1 MYHYWCGC
9 LDHIHKM
16 YMVAVTL
23 PSYPAFRPMFVINIL
38 IYKIPKQFSEI
49 CGNLR
54 HYLQIVFILVLIKHI
69 CLAAICKWCFCIK
82 KVFLFFC
89 FYTNHGIPALLTI
102 WLNFGLQNLDILNII
117 TYFPALGNV
126 TLEHWPCFFF
136 KYLIFSIYDLL
147 TTQEMA
153 CCASFQSE
161 SPGRLLPVSPTFT
174 IWQINGNSWIK
185 IRFRVSQLP
194 RRSLEIAFETICR
207 RFPLGFTVFTCI
219 HLQDGP

>member
-1 MYHYWCGC
+1 MYHYWCGF

-82 KVFLFFC
+82 KVFFVFFYQSWNSSFINNMTKFWPSKFRYFKFHHLFSSFRKCYSWALAMLFF
-89 FYTNHGIPALLTI
+89 L
-102 WLNFGLQNLDILNII
+102 
-117 TYFPALGNV
+117 
-126 TLEHWPCFFF
+126 
-136 KYLIFSIYDLL
+136 YLIFSIYDLL

-174 IWQINGNSWIK
+174 IWQINGNSWIE

>member
-69 CLAAICKWCFCIK
+69 CLAAICKWCFCVK
-82 KVFLFFC
+82 KVFCFFC
-89 FYTNHGIPALLTI
+89 FFTNHGIPALLTM
-102 WLNFGLQNLDILNII
+102 WLNFGLQNLDILNFI
-117 TYFPALGNV
+117 TYFPALGSV
-126 TLEHWPCFFF
+126 TLEHCFFNIWYF
-136 KYLIFSIYDLL
+136 LFMIYWQHRRWLAVRLFSLKAQEDSYLWAL
-147 TTQEMA
+147 
-153 CCASFQSE
+153 
-161 SPGRLLPVSPTFT
+161 
-174 IWQINGNSWIK
+174 
-185 IRFRVSQLP
+185 
-194 RRSLEIAFETICR
+194 
-207 RFPLGFTVFTCI
+207 
-219 HLQDGP
+219 HLQYGRSMGIHE

>member
-69 CLAAICKWCFCIK
+69 CLAAICKWCFCVK
-82 KVFLFFC
+82 KVFFFFFYQSWSSSFINNVTKFWPSKFRYFKFHHLFSSFREYYSWALAMLVFLIFDIFYLWFIDNTGDGLLC
-89 FYTNHGIPALLTI
+89 FFSVWKPRKTPTCEPYIYNMADQWEFMNRDTV
-102 WLNFGLQNLDILNII
+102 QSI
-117 TYFPALGNV
+117 TVTQKELGN
-126 TLEHWPCFFF
+126 
-136 KYLIFSIYDLL
+136 
-147 TTQEMA
+147 
-153 CCASFQSE
+153 SFWDHMS
-161 SPGRLLPVSPTFT
+161 
-174 IWQINGNSWIK
+174 
-185 IRFRVSQLP
+185 
-194 RRSLEIAFETICR
+194 
-207 RFPLGFTVFTCI
+207 
-219 HLQDGP
+219 

>member
-69 CLAAICKWCFCIK
+69 CLAAICKWCFCVK
-82 KVFLFFC
+82 KVFFF
-89 FYTNHGIPALLTI
+89 FFFTNHGVPALLT
-102 WLNFGLQNLDILNII
+102 
-117 TYFPALGNV
+117 
-126 TLEHWPCFFF
+126 
-136 KYLIFSIYDLL
+136 
-147 TTQEMA
+147 M
-153 CCASFQSE
+153 
-161 SPGRLLPVSPTFT
+161 
-174 IWQINGNSWIK
+174 
-185 IRFRVSQLP
+185 
-194 RRSLEIAFETICR
+194 
-207 RFPLGFTVFTCI
+207 
-219 HLQDGP
+219 

>member
-69 CLAAICKWCFCIK
+69 CLAAICKWCFCVK
-82 KVFLFFC
+82 KFFLFF
-89 FYTNHGIPALLTI
+89 FTNH
-102 WLNFGLQNLDILNII
+102 GLQNLDILNFI
-117 TYFPALGNV
+117 TYFPALGSI
-126 TLEHWPCFFF
+126 TLEHWPCLFF
-136 KYLIFSIYDLL
+136 
-147 TTQEMA
+147 
-153 CCASFQSE
+153 
-161 SPGRLLPVSPTFT
+161 
-174 IWQINGNSWIK
+174 
-185 IRFRVSQLP
+185 
-194 RRSLEIAFETICR
+194 
-207 RFPLGFTVFTCI
+207 
-219 HLQDGP
+219 